1 MPISSP
7 WPAVFEAAGY
17 GFYLKSERKE
27 KLMIKRSIP
36 DNSAA
41 LSVAEQILLQL
52 GGRKFVAMTG
62 SSHFLADE
70 DSLSMRLIRN
80 QSGANRLRITLRWD
94 DLYDMSFF
102 YYRLPQYRVRNG
114 KVVEAPE
121 LHREIK
127 TYEGVFC
134 DQLRELFT
142 EVTGLKTQM
151 PHIILKTC

>member
-1 MPISSP
+1 MT
-7 WPAVFEAAGY
+7 
-17 GFYLKSERKE
+17 
-27 KLMIKRSIP
+27 KRSIP

-52 GGRKFVAMTG
+52 GGRKFVAITG

-94 DLYDMSFF
+94 DLYNMSFF
-102 YYRLPQYRVRNG
+102 YYCPPQYRVRNG
-114 KVVEAPE
+114 KVAEMPE
-121 LHREIK
+121 VHREIK
-127 TYEGVFC
+127 TYEGVFF

-142 EVTGLKTQM
+142 EVTGLETQM
-151 PHIILKTC
+151 PHITLKEVKKP

>member
-1 MPISSP
+1 MT
-7 WPAVFEAAGY
+7 
-17 GFYLKSERKE
+17 
-27 KLMIKRSIP
+27 KRSIP
-36 DNSAA
+36 DNSAFP
-41 LSVAEQILLQL
+41 SVAEQILLQL
-52 GGRKFVAMTG
+52 GGRRFVAMTG

-80 QSGANRLRITLRWD
+80 QSGANRLRITLRGD

-114 KVVEAPE
+114 KVVETPE
-121 LHREIK
+121 MHREIK

-142 EVTGLKTQM
+142 EVTGLETQM
-151 PHIILKTC
+151 PHIILKEVKDR